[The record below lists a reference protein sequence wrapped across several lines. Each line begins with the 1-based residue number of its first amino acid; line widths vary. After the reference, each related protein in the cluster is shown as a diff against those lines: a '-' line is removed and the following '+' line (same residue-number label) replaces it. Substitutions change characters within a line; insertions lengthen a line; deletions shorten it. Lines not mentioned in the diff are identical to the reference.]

1 MGRKFTIFALFYFVF
16 EGKFHVQ
23 APRGLI
29 FGGRFN
35 GFFFL
40 RYNFEGLIF
49 SDFYGMSQFRFTDNL
64 APRVL
69 FFGAP
74 VSLHNIHLIPPPP
87 PTYLSF
93 FSGSSN
99 FSGRRFKY
107 FVIPENNIGSALCRE
122 FSWSILVA

>member
-23 APRGLI
+23 APQGLI

-35 GFFFL
+35 GFFFCVTIL
-40 RYNFEGLIF
+40 RGLYF
-49 SDFYGMSQFRFTDNL
+49 RTFTVCHSLGSQTT
-64 APRVL
+64 
-69 FFGAP
+69 
-74 VSLHNIHLIPPPP
+74 SLTEFCSSEPLPPYTISTSSPPP